1 MQTTIEKARGKSHE
15 ETVTNLQHLLE
26 KNYDAEKGYK
36 EAMVKA
42 KDVNLKEYL
51 KQKSALRNRF
61 STEISDVLV
70 NLNETPKE
78 SGSAAGSLHR
88 TWMNV
93 KESLSSDK
101 DEAILE
107 ECIRGE
113 KASVEEYQEVLD
125 SKNFSPEIISM
136 ITNQKLEVE
145 KSLDIIERLEDL
157 S

>member
-1 MQTTIEKARGKSHE
+1 M
-15 ETVTNLQHLLE
+15 
-26 KNYDAEKGYK
+26 
-36 EAMVKA
+36 
-42 KDVNLKEYL
+42 
-51 KQKSALRNRF
+51 
-61 STEISDVLV
+61 
-70 NLNETPKE
+70 
-78 SGSAAGSLHR
+78 
-88 TWMNV
+88 
-93 KESLSSDK
+93 SSDK